1 MADSYIIPQEEFAT
15 ETVCRIPSMESEWDD
30 VDDDFRQKALAIAEK
45 LCREIIDEA
54 RKK

>member
-1 MADSYIIPQEEFAT
+1 MADTPESLH
-15 ETVCRIPSMESEWDD
+15 RITGMESEWDD

-54 RKK
+54 KRL